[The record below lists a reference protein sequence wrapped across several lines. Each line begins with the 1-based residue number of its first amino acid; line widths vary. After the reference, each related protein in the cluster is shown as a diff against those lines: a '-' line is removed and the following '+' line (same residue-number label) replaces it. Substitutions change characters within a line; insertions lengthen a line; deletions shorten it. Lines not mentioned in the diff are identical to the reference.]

1 MTIFRI
7 ALASLLISAIGAEA
21 QTNQSKQMDAA
32 KKRIENVT
40 QHGVVRPSTGTASGY
55 TGPYNYPP
63 KRTSIDRT
71 FVPVPGKP
79 FDQRPHQRLQNPL
92 NAQPAVQRT
101 PTTAP
106 AVQRTTTTA
115 PAVAANNDSASR
127 VTNRSA
133 RANHH
138 DHSGAGQE
146 KIAARSDGAGA
157 IRERCNIGCPS
168 LAKKIARARRAI
180 LSCDAVV

>member
-115 PAVAANNDSASR
+115 PAVQRTTTAPAVQRTAAPAP
-127 VTNRSA
+127 TTTTT
-133 RANHH
+133 
-138 DHSGAGQE
+138 
-146 KIAARSDGAGA
+146 AA
-157 IRERCNIGCPS
+157 P
-168 LAKKIARARRAI
+168 AKKK
-180 LSCDAVV
+180 